1 MNVKD
6 AGSPNTTTPGG
17 TGWEAMTSVFEYF
30 MTKVTFADSAYLGSF
45 IFNGDWMISQQAAS
59 GSPSSSYED
68 FNTRYPNTAH
78 GRNFIPMYAVDGRT
92 GQVYMHGAYI
102 EGNVYATGTLR
113 VVDSSGSGVVK
124 INSGRESA
132 KETAPFETSV
142 TILDSAGL
150 YSMGTK
156 DGFRLVHGSS
166 GVQLQRWNPVTST
179 WGPFY
184 AGRSVRMIYGQTY
197 LSEYD
202 DYIIADNGEYNVYLP
217 QYPFN
222 GKTITIKNKQSGIE
236 IYAQG
241 SDRIVLDN
249 DHQNETNKDLDSYDR
264 AELVYY
270 NGKWYWSYMET

>member
-1 MNVKD
+1 
-6 AGSPNTTTPGG
+6 
-17 TGWEAMTSVFEYF
+17 
-30 MTKVTFADSAYLGSF
+30 
-45 IFNGDWMISQQAAS
+45 MISQH
-59 GSPSSSYED
+59 GKVNGSSSTNYEAFD
-68 FNTRYPNTAH
+68 QNDMSSRYA
-78 GRNFIPMYAVDGRT
+78 FIPNFAVDGRT
-92 GQVYMHGAYI
+92 GKVYANDFQVNGVGGAY
-102 EGNVYATGTLR
+102 
-113 VVDSSGSGVVK
+113 VK

-150 YSMGTK
+150 YSMGSK

-202 DYIIADNGEYNVYLP
+202 DYIIADDGEYNVYLP

-249 DHQNETNKDLDSYDR
+249 DHQNVEHKDLDSYDR

-270 NGKWYWSYMET
+270 NSKWYWSYMET